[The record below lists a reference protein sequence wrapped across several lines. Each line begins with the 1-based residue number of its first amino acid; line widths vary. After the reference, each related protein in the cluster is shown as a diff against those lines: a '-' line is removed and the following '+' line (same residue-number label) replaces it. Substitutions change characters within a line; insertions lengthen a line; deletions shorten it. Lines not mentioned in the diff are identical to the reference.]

1 MNNGQGSMRV
11 AGAVKEARVPM
22 LLYASSIGTYSP
34 APKGRAVDES
44 WPVDGIPTLYYSRQK
59 AEVERRLDHFESRNP
74 DIRVVR
80 FRPTQAFK
88 HESAEGLR
96 RIFGGSFFPSF
107 LARPE
112 FLNLIQEIKGL
123 RFQVVHSYE
132 VEEAYRL
139 ALLHD
144 VHGAFNL
151 AAYRVLDAQEV
162 GRILNTGPVPVPVQ
176 LACAGAR
183 LSWQLRL
190 QPMGEAWLD
199 LALSSPIMDTS
210 RALQ

>member
-1 MNNGQGSMRV
+1 
-11 AGAVKEARVPM
+11 M
-22 LLYASSIGTYSP
+22 LLYASSIGAYSP
-34 APKGRAVDES
+34 APKDRAVDES
-44 WPVDGIPTLYYSRQK
+44 WPVDGIPTLYYFRQK

-88 HESAEGLR
+88 RESAEGLR
-96 RIFGGSFFPSF
+96 RILEGRSSRVSWHGRSSSTSSRRSRDCVPG
-107 LARPE
+107 RP
-112 FLNLIQEIKGL
+112 LL
-123 RFQVVHSYE
+123 E
-132 VEEAYRL
+132 VEEAYQL

-183 LSWQLRL
+183 LSWQAARRGRGST
-190 QPMGEAWLD
+190 PHR
-199 LALSSPIMDTS
+199 S
-210 RALQ
+210 RRKPVVRSASKRH